1 MKINYLLEKIYSFPR
16 VFRVLLLISID
27 ILIIYFSVL
36 ITFNFDL
43 EKSNLI
49 NWLFLSIG
57 IFSTLTNFFSG
68 FYLNITRFIG
78 SQTYY
83 KFAKINLVVICFIY
97 FCGEFLN
104 FKFPSIFTF
113 FKLYIISTS
122 LIFFI
127 RIFIRDLV
135 MQYSKSKNFNN
146 SIGIYGAGAAGSQL
160 LASLKLSGK
169 LNIIAFFDD
178 NHKLWGTKINDVK
191 IYPPHQIYKFKD
203 NLKQILLAIP
213 SIKISRKRTIIK
225 MLQNL
230 ELPILDMPSID
241 EITKGKTKI
250 DALRPIPIEELLG
263 REVIEAQSD
272 LMKLAIKNKTI
283 LITGAGGSI
292 GSELCRQVIQHM
304 PKKIVLLEISEEN
317 LYKINEE
324 LLQINI
330 GKIKIIT
337 ILGSSS
343 NFKLVNK
350 TIKDNNINIIFHTA
364 AYKHVP
370 IVELNPIEGIKNNI
384 FSTVAVCEASTEN
397 HIEKLILISTDKS
410 VRPTNIMGASKRV
423 AELVVQAYAEKESSK
438 FNKDSN
444 YKKTLFSMVRF
455 GNVLGSSGSVVLK
468 FKEQIKSGGPITLT
482 DSKIIRY
489 FMTIKEAAQLV
500 IQSSVLSKG
509 GDIFLLDMGDPVKIY
524 DLAKQMV
531 NLSGLSIKNKK
542 NIEGDIEIISTGL
555 RPGEKLYEEL
565 LIDAKAEKTDHP
577 LIFRAKENFMIMDEI
592 VPKLKNLKKN
602 IDERNKDQTL
612 KILNELVKEWENQ
625 NNIN

>member
-1 MKINYLLEKIYSFPR
+1 MKISNLLEKIYSFPR
-16 VFRVLLLISID
+16 FSRILLLISID
-27 ILIIYFSVL
+27 ILIIYFSVN
-36 ITFNFDL
+36 ITFNSDL
-43 EKSNLI
+43 DNSNLI
-49 NWLFLSIG
+49 KWLFISLSF
-57 IFSTLTNFFSG
+57 FSTLTNFFSG

-83 KFAKINLVVICFIY
+83 KFAKINLIVIFFIY
-97 FCGEFLN
+97 FFGKFLN
-104 FKFPSIFTF
+104 FRLPSIFIF
-113 FKLYIISTS
+113 LKLYIISTS

-135 MQYSKSKNFNN
+135 MKYSKNKNINN
-146 SIGIYGAGAAGSQL
+146 SIAIYGAGAAGTQL
-160 LASLKLSGK
+160 LASLKLSR

-178 NHKLWGTKINDVK
+178 NPKLWGTKINEVK
-191 IYPPHQIYKFKD
+191 IYPSNQIYKFKD

-213 SIKISRKRTIIK
+213 SIEISRKRTIIK

-250 DALRPIPIEELLG
+250 NALRPIPIEELLG
-263 REVIEAQSD
+263 RDVIEAQSD
-272 LMKLAIKNKTI
+272 LMKLAIQNKSI

-292 GSELCRQVIQHM
+292 GSELCRQVIQYM
-304 PKKIVLLEISEEN
+304 PKKIILLEISEEN
-317 LYKINEE
+317 LYKINEV
-324 LLQINI
+324 LLQIN
-330 GKIKIIT
+330 KDNIKIIS
-337 ILGSSS
+337 ILGSSC
-343 NFKLVNK
+343 NFKLVSK
-350 TIKDNNINIIFHTA
+350 TIKDNNIDIIFHAA

-384 FSTVAVCEASTEN
+384 FSTVAVCEASLEN
-397 HIEKLILISTDKS
+397 NIEKLILISTDKS

-423 AELVVQAYAEKESSK
+423 AELVVQAYAEKDSSK

-482 DSKIIRY
+482 DPNIIRY

-531 NLSGLSIKNKK
+531 NLSGLSIKNK
-542 NIEGDIEIISTGL
+542 NNVEGDIEIIFTGL
-555 RPGEKLYEEL
+555 RPGEKLFEEL

-592 VPKLKNLKKN
+592 IPKLKNLKKN

-612 KILNELVKEWENQ
+612 KILNELVKEWVNQ
-625 NNIN
+625 NKIN

>member
-16 VFRVLLLISID
+16 FSRVLLLISID
-27 ILIIYFSVL
+27 IFIIYFSIL

-43 EKSNLI
+43 DDSNLI
-49 NWLFLSIG
+49 NWLFLSISF
-57 IFSTLTNFFSG
+57 FSILTNFFSG

-83 KFAKINLVVICFIY
+83 KFAKINLIVICFIY
-97 FCGEFLN
+97 FFGNFLN
-104 FKFPSIFTF
+104 FRSPNIFSF
-113 FKLYIISTS
+113 LKLYIISTS

-135 MQYSKSKNFNN
+135 MKYSKNKNINN
-146 SIGIYGAGAAGSQL
+146 SIGIYGAGAAGTQL
-160 LASLKLSGK
+160 LASLKLSR

-178 NHKLWGTKINDVK
+178 NPKLWGTKINEVK
-191 IYPPHQIYKFKD
+191 IYPPHLIYKFKD

-292 GSELCRQVIQHM
+292 GSELCRQAIQHM
-304 PKKIVLLEISEEN
+304 PKKIILLDISEEN

-330 GKIKIIT
+330 YKIKIIS

-343 NFKLVNK
+343 NFKLVSK
-350 TIKDNNINIIFHTA
+350 TIKDNNVDIIFHAA

-370 IVELNPIEGIKNNI
+370 IVELNPIEGIENNI
-384 FSTVAVCEASTEN
+384 FSTVAVCEASVEN
-397 HIEKLILISTDKS
+397 NIEKLILISTDKS
-410 VRPTNIMGASKRV
+410 VRPANIMGASKRV
-423 AELVVQAYAEKESSK
+423 AELVVQAYAEKESAK
-438 FNKDSN
+438 FNKDGN
-444 YKKTLFSMVRF
+444 YKGTLFSMVRF

-482 DSKIIRY
+482 DPNIIRY

-500 IQSSVLSKG
+500 IQSSVLSQG

-531 NLSGLSIKNKK
+531 NLSGLSIKNKN

-565 LIDAKAEKTDHP
+565 LIDAEAEKTDHP
-577 LIFRAKENFMIMDEI
+577 LIFKAKENFIIMDEI
-592 VPKLKNLKKN
+592 KPKLKNLKKN

-612 KILNELVKEWENQ
+612 KILNELVKEWVNQ
-625 NNIN
+625 NKIN